1 VSVFLTSLILWLVI
15 TRFSY
20 SELLA
25 GIVVSLAVSL
35 IFRKYHGIR
44 FDAKLPLR
52 IVRYAVMF
60 LPIFII
66 EMVKANIDVALRV
79 LNPRLPLKP
88 GFVELKTNLKKD
100 ASRLFLA
107 NSITLT
113 PGTLSV
119 DVKDDR
125 IFVHWI
131 EVKSTEEKERYI
143 SGKFERL
150 IKGVFE

>member
-1 VSVFLTSLILWLVI
+1 
-15 TRFSY
+15 
-20 SELLA
+20 
-25 GIVVSLAVSL
+25 
-35 IFRKYHGIR
+35 
-44 FDAKLPLR
+44 
-52 IVRYAVMF
+52 MF

-113 PGTLSV
+113 PGTLSL

>member
-1 VSVFLTSLILWLVI
+1 VI

-25 GIVVSLAVSL
+25 GIVVSLTVSL

-52 IVRYAVMF
+52 IVRYAMMF

-88 GFVELKTNLKKD
+88 GFVEVKTNLKKD
-100 ASRLFLA
+100 TSRLFLA

-113 PGTLSV
+113 PGTLSL

-131 EVKSTEEKERYI
+131 EVKSTKEKERHI
-143 SGKFERL
+143 SRKFERL